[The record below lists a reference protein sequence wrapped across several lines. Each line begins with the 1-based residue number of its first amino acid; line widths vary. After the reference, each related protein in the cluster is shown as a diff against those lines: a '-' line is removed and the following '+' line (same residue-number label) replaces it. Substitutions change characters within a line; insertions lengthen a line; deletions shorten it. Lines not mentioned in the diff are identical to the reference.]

1 MFNTR
6 LKKELQA
13 QHAELS
19 MYRQMQ
25 KGMDA
30 RMVSLSLDANNHI
43 VHANDNF
50 LRALGYSADQLLGK
64 DMDQMVPSYVKQ
76 LDCYRNLKL
85 AVQKGESVI
94 DNYRFLHANGSLV
107 WIRAMWQPVLD
118 DQGKLVTLQCYGS
131 DITQT
136 VETAA
141 ENSAFIQ
148 ALLRSTAV
156 IEFDLGGHVLT
167 ANDQFLRGMGYN
179 LAQIKG
185 KHHSMFCDPAETS
198 LAPYREFW
206 AMLNRGEF
214 VAGRFKRIDSS
225 GREVWL
231 EATYN
236 PVHDAQGK
244 LYKVVKF
251 ATLVTDQVAREDEVS
266 QAASVAFEISQ
277 QTDVS
282 AQRGAD
288 VVQNTVQTMRKI
300 SEEMQSASSGI
311 EALGKQSLLISSI
324 VQTIGGIAQQTNLLA
339 LNAAIEAARAG
350 EQGRGFAVVADEV
363 RSLASRTRE
372 ATDEISGMIASIQ
385 QETGN
390 AISTMQQGN
399 TLMQEGLS
407 LNAKV
412 ASALAQIDEQSRSAG
427 HQFAAIT
434 TATQEQSST
443 ATMLSSNLQSIA
455 MANSEQRQVMSNL
468 AVTAQELNGLATEL
482 RNEVDRFR

>member
-148 ALLRSTAV
+148 ALLQIGRA
-156 IEFDLGGHVLT
+156 HV
-167 ANDQFLRGMGYN
+167 
-179 LAQIKG
+179 
-185 KHHSMFCDPAETS
+185 
-198 LAPYREFW
+198 
-206 AMLNRGEF
+206 
-214 VAGRFKRIDSS
+214 
-225 GREVWL
+225 
-231 EATYN
+231 
-236 PVHDAQGK
+236 
-244 LYKVVKF
+244 
-251 ATLVTDQVAREDEVS
+251 
-266 QAASVAFEISQ
+266 
-277 QTDVS
+277 
-282 AQRGAD
+282 
-288 VVQNTVQTMRKI
+288 
-300 SEEMQSASSGI
+300 
-311 EALGKQSLLISSI
+311 
-324 VQTIGGIAQQTNLLA
+324 
-339 LNAAIEAARAG
+339 
-350 EQGRGFAVVADEV
+350 
-363 RSLASRTRE
+363 
-372 ATDEISGMIASIQ
+372 
-385 QETGN
+385 
-390 AISTMQQGN
+390 
-399 TLMQEGLS
+399 
-407 LNAKV
+407 
-412 ASALAQIDEQSRSAG
+412 
-427 HQFAAIT
+427 
-434 TATQEQSST
+434 
-443 ATMLSSNLQSIA
+443 
-455 MANSEQRQVMSNL
+455 
-468 AVTAQELNGLATEL
+468 
-482 RNEVDRFR
+482 

>member
-13 QHAELS
+13 QQAELS
-19 MYRQMQ
+19 VYRQMQ
-25 KGMDA
+25 KGIDA
-30 RMVSLSLDANNHI
+30 RMVGLTLDASSRI
-43 VHANDNF
+43 AHANDNF
-50 LRALGYSADQLLGK
+50 LRMLGYSADQLLGRNL
-64 DMDQMVPSYVKQ
+64 DDLVPTYVKQ
-76 LDCYRNLKL
+76 LDCYRNLKV

-94 DNYRFLHANGSLV
+94 DNYRFLRADGSLA

-118 DQGKLVTLQCYGS
+118 DSGKLMNLQCYGS

-156 IEFDLGGHVLT
+156 IEFDLSGHVLT

-185 KHHSMFCDPAETS
+185 KHHSLFCDPHEVSQAS
-198 LAPYREFW
+198 YKDFW
-206 AMLNRGEF
+206 ATLNRGEF
-214 VAGRFKRIDSS
+214 VASRFKRIDSS
-225 GREVWL
+225 GRDVWL

-244 LYKVVKF
+244 LYKIVKF
-251 ATLVTDQVAREDEVS
+251 ATVVTDQVSREEDVS

-282 AQRGAD
+282 AQRGAE

-300 SEEMQSASSGI
+300 SQEMESASSGI

-363 RSLASRTRE
+363 RQLAGRTSA
-372 ATDEISGMIASIQ
+372 ATEEIVSVVQ
-385 QETGN
+385 QN
-390 AISTMQQGN
+390 Q
-399 TLMQEGLS
+399 
-407 LNAKV
+407 
-412 ASALAQIDEQSRSAG
+412 ALADEAVRG
-427 HQFAAIT
+427 
-434 TATQEQSST
+434 
-443 ATMLSSNLQSIA
+443 
-455 MANSEQRQVMSNL
+455 MANSRNQAEQGLMLANEAGSVIIEIQEGAKQVVG
-468 AVTAQELNGLATEL
+468 AVG
-482 RNEVDRFR
+482 RFANQLK